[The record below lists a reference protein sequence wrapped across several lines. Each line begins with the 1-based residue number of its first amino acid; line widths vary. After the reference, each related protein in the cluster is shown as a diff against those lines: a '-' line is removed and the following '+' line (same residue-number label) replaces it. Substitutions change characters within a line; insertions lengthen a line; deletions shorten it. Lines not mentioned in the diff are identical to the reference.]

1 MKTVLLLLT
10 ACLPLKLW
18 PPAEPEPAVVADAS
32 REAFGRMQEIYLEN
46 GAPGLLRTEFFEGGH
61 HCGLREQQLIL
72 DFFSNLYYDKPY

>member
-1 MKTVLLLLT
+1 MI
-10 ACLPLKLW
+10 
-18 PPAEPEPAVVADAS
+18 AV
-32 REAFGRMQEIYLEN
+32 FGNPNGKNDIKNGKNEN